1 MVEILKEKGVHI
13 EDTNDIRAGIHIIWL
28 SDPMELEPI
37 SRNRK
42 LKQFL
47 KNLSNSRDKSK
58 YYHAILSVITELNSL
73 FVPHS

>member
-13 EDTNDIRAGIHIIWL
+13 EDTNDIRAGIDIWL
-28 SDPMELEPI
+28 SDTMELEPV

-47 KNLSNSRDKSK
+47 KNLSTSRDKSK
-58 YYHAILSVITELNSL
+58 YYHAILSAITELNSP
-73 FVPHS
+73 FVPRS

>member
-28 SDPMELEPI
+28 SDTMELEPI

-47 KNLSNSRDKSK
+47 KNLSNCRDKSK
-58 YYHAILSVITELNSL
+58 YYHAILSAITELNSP
-73 FVPHS
+73 FVPRS